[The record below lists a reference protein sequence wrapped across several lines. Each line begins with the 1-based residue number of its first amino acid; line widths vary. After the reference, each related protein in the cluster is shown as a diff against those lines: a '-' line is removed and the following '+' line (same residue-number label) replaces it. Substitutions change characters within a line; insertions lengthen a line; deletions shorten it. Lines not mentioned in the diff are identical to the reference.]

1 LFGHGEGVLYSL
13 QVAAEKKKV
22 WLGAV
27 EVDINQGCWGR
38 LCYMEVPRGRART
51 KKKTRKG
58 LGASLGFAAPPF
70 FCFMFLF
77 LGFLVMASPLVF
89 FGIVPL

>member
-51 KKKTRKG
+51 KKKKKERG
-58 LGASLGFAAPPF
+58 WGASLGFAAPPSVLCF
-70 FCFMFLF
+70 FF
-77 LGFLVMASPLVF
+77 
-89 FGIVPL
+89 